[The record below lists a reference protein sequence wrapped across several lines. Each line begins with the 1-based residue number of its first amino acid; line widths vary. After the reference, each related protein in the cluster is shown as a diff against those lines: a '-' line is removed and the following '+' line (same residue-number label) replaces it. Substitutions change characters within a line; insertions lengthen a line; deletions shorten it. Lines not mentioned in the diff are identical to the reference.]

1 MSAPR
6 PADPSRRTGR
16 PLRTITCVRAAAAC
30 AVGLLLVPAGARAQ
44 SAPSLPS
51 GWPLEWSPLAAVP
64 ATLLSVPASGLS
76 TTSPLTRPAPRIGM
90 FWTGRNPAG
99 LAGGTGDSWADFDG
113 SAQGESGAF
122 RRPLDPGA
130 THDAS
135 LAALAWQ
142 PVGTRA
148 GVVGDVAVDRT
159 TLGAPVY
166 ADVADPYT
174 LSPLAVLDTSGL
186 AMARTTARIEGA
198 GGLALGRLLLG
209 ASLGYRAQQIRTV
222 RSPVPHQDR
231 VANPALVL
239 GAGLRLLRNLRV
251 GVYGRWQ
258 ETRESID
265 LFSIAAASRV
275 YQFTGYDDPGPQDI
289 AGTWYSRYRESSA
302 RGGGLT
308 ADGRLGRLRWTAY
321 GDVGSAIDAGWSQ
334 QTEHPKQD
342 RWNADVRT
350 GGLALQRAFRGDEVL
365 VTAQVDWSHA
375 DGRVHRIDLPG
386 VTYTNSATVVEPRI
400 DVRLRPPTRWQFE
413 FTLSDPWQNRQA
425 ADSVVQ
431 RRSVLKSWTP
441 TLTAAASRT
450 LGSGFALGLA
460 AGFAH
465 VSVGGALPDPAHMG
479 PAYDTY
485 IAPTTELYTTPVTAQ
500 AGALTLAWD
509 RGTARSFYVQAEERR
524 TSAGSVDV
532 SLPNSP
538 AGSRTTWAVRFGA
551 LLHPGGG
558 GGPDR

>member
-1 MSAPR
+1 MADERSAHPLSPTQPM
-6 PADPSRRTGR
+6 PATLCARAVPVLAAVLLLA
-16 PLRTITCVRAAAAC
+16 PAAA
-30 AVGLLLVPAGARAQ
+30 VGQ
-44 SAPSLPS
+44 SLPS
-51 GWPLEWSPLAAVP
+51 AWPLQWSPLAAVP
-64 ATLLSVPASGLS
+64 ATLVSFPTSDLATS
-76 TTSPLTRPAPRIGM
+76 SPLTDPAPRLGM

-99 LAGGTGDSWADFDG
+99 LAGGTGDSWANFDG

-122 RRPLDPGA
+122 RRPLDPGD

-135 LAALAWQ
+135 LAALAWE
-142 PVGTRA
+142 PVGAHA
-148 GVVGDVAVDRT
+148 GVAADVAVDRT
-159 TLGAPVY
+159 TLGAPIY

-186 AMARTTARIEGA
+186 AMGRTTARIEGA
-198 GGLALGRLLLG
+198 GGLAVGRLLLG

-251 GVYGRWQ
+251 GAYGRWQ
-258 ETRESID
+258 ETRESIN

-308 ADGRLGRLRWTAY
+308 ADGSLGRLRWTAY
-321 GDVGSAIDAGWSQ
+321 GDVGSATDAGWSQ

-342 RWNADVRT
+342 RWNADVRA
-350 GGLALQRAFRGDEVL
+350 GGVALQRAFRGDEVL
-365 VTAQVDWSHA
+365 VTAHVDWSHA

-386 VTYTNSATVVEPRI
+386 VTYTNTATVVLPGI
-400 DVRLRPPTRWQFE
+400 DVRLRPPTPWRFD
-413 FTLSDPWQNRQA
+413 FTLSDPWQERQA

-431 RRSVLKSWTP
+431 RRSVLRSWTP

-450 LGSGFALGLA
+450 LGGGVALGLSL
-460 AGFAH
+460 GLAH
-465 VSVGGALPDPAHMG
+465 VAVGGAIPDPAYMG
-479 PAYDTY
+479 PTYDAY
-485 IAPTTELYTTPVTAQ
+485 IAPTTQLYTTPVTAQ
-500 AGALTLAWD
+500 AAGLTLRWD
-509 RGTARSFYVQAEERR
+509 HGRARSFYVQAEERR
-524 TSAGSVDV
+524 ASAGGSSVT
-532 SLPNSP
+532 LPDSP
-538 AGSRTTWAVRFGA
+538 TGSRTTWALRFGA
-551 LLHPGGG
+551 LLHPGDGASPG
-558 GGPDR
+558 R